1 MPSKRRRLTT
11 EVRQAEIVSTLLRLS
26 ATRSA
31 SEITTTDIAVAM
43 HLTQGALFKHFP
55 SKEAIRLAV
64 IDWIEETLML
74 RLLDIRAQAE
84 TPVTALRNMFMA
96 HVAFVIEQPGAPRL
110 VFGELQQP
118 DDSPAKQRVCQLMQ
132 RYRTLLSEILEE
144 ATAANLIHADIDRPA
159 AAALFLGAIQG
170 LVIQSMVA
178 GTVQMLKGQAPVI
191 FNLYL
196 QGLGAKS

>member
-1 MPSKRRRLTT
+1 MPSKPPRQST
-11 EVRQAEIVSTLLRLS
+11 ETRQAEIVSTLLRL
-26 ATRSA
+26 AAGRSA
-31 SEITTTDIAVAM
+31 AEITTTDIAKAM

-64 IDWIEETLML
+64 MDWIEEALMQ
-74 RLLDIRAQAE
+74 RLLEARQQAA
-84 TPVTALRNMFMA
+84 TPVAALRAMFMA
-96 HVAFVIEQPGAPRL
+96 HVAFVIEHPGAPRL

-118 DDSPAKQRVCQLMQ
+118 DDSPVKQRVCQLMQ
-132 RYRTLLSEILEE
+132 RYRAMLSAILEE
-144 ATAANLIHADIDRPA
+144 ATAARLIRPDIDRPA

-178 GTVQMLKGQAPVI
+178 GTVQQLKAQAPAV

-196 QGLGAKS
+196 NGLEATP